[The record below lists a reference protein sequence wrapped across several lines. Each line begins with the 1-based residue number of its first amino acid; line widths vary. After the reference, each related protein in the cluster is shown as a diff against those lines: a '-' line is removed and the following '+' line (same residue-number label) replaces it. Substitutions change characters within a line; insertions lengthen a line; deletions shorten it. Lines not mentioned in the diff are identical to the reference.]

1 MFLLCTC
8 FKTLFLQVA
17 SFSAHCMTWL
27 RMILTKMRW
36 KSMRPDS
43 IAVFCHVLT
52 ALPCVAMCCHVLPS
66 VLILTLIVT
75 YVPRNSNLRCPQ
87 CRSELGSYFEAFSQA
102 RLIFFLWPRWCWEM
116 LRDVE
121 RCQPVRE
128 VAYVD
133 VSCAIPTE
141 FLSNLQLQCSRLFW
155 PSVKSILHVCTYSHI
170 VTYSSWY
177 YWLYNFACN
186 CKINCAYI
194 LWYWS
199 FYVHLQGMMCML
211 LVYLHI
217 YRYASVHVH
226 SSIWFVTLNMFT
238 LQPESHSWTA
248 MKTSLLWSF
257 GMLFELDEFVR
268 SWYWYRLLEILKL
281 GRHVDML
288 RGFPG
293 LFRET
298 WDSLCPRARL
308 PLSNDRALQ
317 RLEVRKFLKVLP
329 AAQTHE
335 VV

>member
-1 MFLLCTC
+1 MFRLCTC

-43 IAVFCHVLT
+43 IAMFCHVFCHVLT

-170 VTYSSWY
+170 VTYSS
-177 YWLYNFACN
+177 
-186 CKINCAYI
+186 
-194 LWYWS
+194 
-199 FYVHLQGMMCML
+199 
-211 LVYLHI
+211 
-217 YRYASVHVH
+217 
-226 SSIWFVTLNMFT
+226 
-238 LQPESHSWTA
+238 
-248 MKTSLLWSF
+248 
-257 GMLFELDEFVR
+257 
-268 SWYWYRLLEILKL
+268 
-281 GRHVDML
+281 
-288 RGFPG
+288 
-293 LFRET
+293 
-298 WDSLCPRARL
+298 
-308 PLSNDRALQ
+308 
-317 RLEVRKFLKVLP
+317 
-329 AAQTHE
+329 
-335 VV
+335 